1 MMSSE
6 KYRLH
11 PITAFLN
18 FLSSLKNMLLP
29 LIILFIGGNRQNE
42 SYEITGY
49 LQNFNKVLMIATLC
63 LILVSGLIKWW
74 TYVYWF
80 EDNELRVEFGFFVK
94 NKRYIP
100 FERIQSLNYNETLFH
115 RLLGLVQ
122 VRVETAASNG
132 QQAEANLTA
141 ITKLQ
146 AERIEEEMK
155 KTKQRLLLEQ
165 DEIKQEQ
172 SSVIPAQ
179 IIHKMS
185 RAHLVLLATTSG
197 AIGIVLSSI
206 LAFISQFLEFI
217 PLEEWYKEFSDVLQS
232 SVFLVSMIGFTLLV
246 LTWVIAVI
254 VTVLQYYDFT
264 VSRLEDKLVI
274 TRGLLEKKRV
284 TLPLNRVQSIRIV
297 ENPFRQ
303 LFGYVSVFLE
313 SAGRGSDES
322 GRKMVLFPLIKKGEE
337 LAPLRELFPDYD
349 FAPILTISPK
359 RARPFF
365 YRLDIL
371 WTVPIFIGFGYS
383 FYPYGLLSLLAI
395 PLALLLGV
403 WQYRTGGFA
412 VSGKQ
417 LTLRFRRISRVTVY
431 MQKYRIQALTSRQ
444 SYFQKRQQLASVQAE
459 VMSAS
464 KGSKAVAIHLEE
476 KHVKEI
482 MSWFK
487 YQFKNK

>member
-1 MMSSE
+1 
-6 KYRLH
+6 
-11 PITAFLN
+11 
-18 FLSSLKNMLLP
+18 MLLP

-80 EDNELRVEFGFFVK
+80 EDDELRVEFGLFVK

-132 QQAEANLTA
+132 KQAEANLTA
-141 ITKLQ
+141 ITKQQ
-146 AERIEEEMK
+146 AERIEKEMK
-155 KTKQRLLLEQ
+155 KAKQRLLSERY
-165 DEIKQEQ
+165 DVGDD
-172 SSVIPAQ
+172 VISDNTSLVATQ

-185 RAHLVLLATTSG
+185 RANLVVLATTSG

-217 PLEEWYKEFSDVLQS
+217 PLEEWYKEFSDVMQS

-254 VTVLQYYDFT
+254 VTALQYYDFT

-303 LFGYVSVFLE
+303 LFGYATVFLE
-313 SAGRGSDES
+313 SAGGGSDER
-322 GRKMVLFPLIKKGEE
+322 GRKMILFPLIKKGEE
-337 LAPLRELFPDYD
+337 LAPLQALFPDYD
-349 FAPILTISPK
+349 FAPVLTPSPT
-359 RARPFF
+359 RARSFF

-371 WTVPIFIGFGYS
+371 MTIPIVIGFGYY

-403 WQYRTGGFA
+403 WQYRTCGFA
-412 VSGKQ
+412 LDGKQ
-417 LTLRFRRISRVTVY
+417 LTLRARGISRVTVF

-444 SYFQKRQQLASVQAE
+444 SYFQKRKQLASVQAE

-464 KGSKAVAIHLEE
+464 KGSKAVTTHLDE
-476 KHVKEI
+476 KHVEEI